1 MAYIDVSKIKTIR
14 FMCHKILPL
23 VYDES
28 LSYYEVLC
36 KVANKLNEVIDATN
50 TLEDNVSYLNDRVTN
65 LNTRVTNLENE
76 MGAFEARIL
85 ELYNNLEADLIGKV
99 DAKLEDVDNQM
110 VSITN
115 RQYELEQF
123 VYESI
128 ENLTKQ
134 VQDMIQDAIDTI
146 NAKFEQQEYDIR
158 VYVQKELEKAIS
170 EIPGLT
176 EIYVVN
182 PVQGRKTLLQTALD
196 DIFMNTRYYALTCD
210 EFNELGYDINK
221 LNTLMAH
228 SIPRGWKIIEWL
240 THAKR
245 WLKLSKE
252 HKMFKPTTGEIVDTR
267 EVVETNAD
275 MFRECGAFNINE
287 FNELN
292 MDIDTLLTYNAT
304 AFDLGWR
311 SNRVFA

>member
-1 MAYIDVSKIKTIR
+1 MAYIDVSKIDSIR
-14 FMCHKILPL
+14 FMCYKVLPL

-28 LSYYEVLC
+28 LSYYETLC
-36 KVANKLNEVIDATN
+36 KVANKLNETIEAV
-50 TLEDNVSYLNDRVTN
+50 NVLNDDVVYLNDRVTD
-65 LNTRVTNLENE
+65 LNNRVTTIENE
-76 MGAFEARIL
+76 MSAFEARIIK
-85 ELYNNLEADLIGKV
+85 LYNDLEADLIGKV

-110 VSITN
+110 VNITN

-123 VYESI
+123 VYKSI
-128 ENLTKQ
+128 ENLTNQ
-134 VQDMIQDAIDTI
+134 VQDMIQAAIDTI
-146 NAKFEQQEYDIR
+146 NIKFEQQEYDIK
-158 VYVQKELEKAIS
+158 VYVQKELEKAIA

-176 EIYVVN
+176 DIYVVN
-182 PVQGRKTLLQTALD
+182 PVQGRKTLLQVALD

-252 HKMFKPTTGEIVDTR
+252 HKMFKPTTGEIVDNR
-267 EVVETNAD
+267 NVIETNSD
-275 MFRECGAFNINE
+275 MFRECGAFNIDE

-292 MDIDTLLTYNAT
+292 MDIDTFLTYNAT